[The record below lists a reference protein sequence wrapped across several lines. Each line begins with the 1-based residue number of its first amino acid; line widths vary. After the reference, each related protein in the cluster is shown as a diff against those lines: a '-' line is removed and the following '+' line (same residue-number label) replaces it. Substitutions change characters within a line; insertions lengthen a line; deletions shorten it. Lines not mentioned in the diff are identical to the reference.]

1 MSPRSAHSGWILID
15 GQTAIFP
22 CSSKP
27 TNIIN
32 DELVNWLDS
41 EGLEQDFSSAGF
53 AALRSQFKAIPP
65 KDQDDLKSIIR
76 DFMQPAIKQT
86 RRYQTLQALINCTRR
101 SLLPDP
107 NISEKDRALME
118 DEIRLL
124 ELQGIR

>member
-1 MSPRSAHSGWILID
+1 M
-15 GQTAIFP
+15 
-22 CSSKP
+22 
-27 TNIIN
+27 
-32 DELVNWLDS
+32 NWLDT

-76 DFMQPAIKQT
+76 DFMSSAIKQT

-107 NISEKDRALME
+107 NISDKDRALME

-124 ELQGIR
+124 ELNGIR